1 MDEGATMVMAESV
14 ASGLIFA
21 EAWWLVFPVVLALGL
36 GVLGVWAWT
45 ARGRRPRVSRAVRWG
60 LAVYLLA
67 GALGWG
73 VFLSSE
79 EGPRHPEWFGWE
91 AEETGEEVSP

>member
-1 MDEGATMVMAESV
+1 MDEGATMVWAVSV
-14 ASGLIFA
+14 
-21 EAWWLVFPVVLALGL
+21 GL

-45 ARGRRPRVSRAVRWG
+45 VRKRRPRVSRAVRWG

-79 EGPRHPEWFGWE
+79 EGPRHPEWFGWGAGE
-91 AEETGEEVSP
+91 AGEEVSP

>member
-1 MDEGATMVMAESV
+1 MMDEVMLAESV
-14 ASGLIFA
+14 ASGVDWA
-21 EAWWLVFPVVLALGL
+21 EAWWYMVFPVVLALAL
-36 GVLGVWAWT
+36 GVVGVWAWT
-45 ARGRRPRVSRAVRWG
+45 VRKRRPRVSRAVRWG

-91 AEETGEEVSP
+91 AGETEVVP

>member
-1 MDEGATMVMAESV
+1 MSVGEGVECWE
-14 ASGLIFA
+14 L
-21 EAWWLVFPVVLALGL
+21 WWYLAGPMLLALAL

-45 ARGRRPRVSRAVRWG
+45 VRKRRPRVSRAVRWG

-79 EGPRHPEWFGWE
+79 EGPRHPEWFGWGAGE
-91 AEETGEEVSP
+91 AGEEVSP

>member
-1 MDEGATMVMAESV
+1 MDEGATMVWAVSV
-14 ASGLIFA
+14 
-21 EAWWLVFPVVLALGL
+21 GL

-45 ARGRRPRVSRAVRWG
+45 VRKRRPRVSRAVRWG

-91 AEETGEEVSP
+91 AGETGEEVSP

>member
-1 MDEGATMVMAESV
+1 MGESV
-14 ASGLIFA
+14 ASGFSFA

-67 GALGWG
+67 GAMGWG
-73 VFLSSE
+73 LLLSSVD
-79 EGPRHPEWFGWE
+79 GPEWFGWG
-91 AEETGEEVSP
+91 AGEEASP